1 MQSIYIDR
9 RWLCRGRNYCDWTHP
24 DEGFGTSGGQE
35 QSFLE
40 ADNADRS
47 VDSRRSRADMHNTS
61 KQRLWLATPLPGA
74 AVSQGQPLKPLSARR
89 TARME
94 LKGGAR
100 MELEVTGKMEQE
112 RAKRRMERYMALSD
126 RKLKREKGGN
136 RHGNITSV
144 CGRGRRED

>member
-1 MQSIYIDR
+1 MEHQ
-9 RWLCRGRNYCDWTHP
+9 RGRSRGIFEWDMRTGAQIAGEAVQPCIIPASNAFGLPHP
-24 DEGFGTSGGQE
+24 
-35 QSFLE
+35 
-40 ADNADRS
+40 
-47 VDSRRSRADMHNTS
+47 
-61 KQRLWLATPLPGA
+61 PGA
-74 AVSQGQPLKPLSARR
+74 AVCQGQPLKPLSAWRA
-89 TARME
+89 ARME

-112 RAKRRMERYMALSD
+112 RTTRRMERYMALSD